1 MKYPRTRKLNFNNI
15 YLYVHILQF
24 PSHVHAFD
32 DAKLK
37 LQNPFD
43 DVNGIVQN
51 PMNML
56 TQHCVLYL

>member
-1 MKYPRTRKLNFNNI
+1 MFNVVGVVNCESVESKQHQQRGQI
-15 YLYVHILQF
+15 YIF
-24 PSHVHAFD
+24 TGWI
-32 DAKLK
+32 AKLK

-51 PMNML
+51 PMNTL